1 MLHQLRTLHNKSLTK
16 LTPLEQLISHYT
28 SKANKNRKAIAASIY
43 QDFVKYCTDL
53 LPVERD
59 YFINGYIAGAEDMKT
74 KIQNNDNSTNQTPQE
89 S

>member
-1 MLHQLRTLHNKSLTK
+1 M
-16 LTPLEQLISHYT
+16 TPLEQLISHYT

-43 QDFVKYCTDL
+43 QDFVNYCTDL
-53 LPVERD
+53 LQVERD

-74 KIQNNDNSTNQTPQE
+74 KMQNNDNSTNQTPQE

>member
-1 MLHQLRTLHNKSLTK
+1 